1 MIGFE
6 HYVSGDQ
13 IGRKLVDDA
22 EEMSY
27 ALKAM
32 AEDAGKDLGE
42 DLAGYLRGDHPQICK
57 FLRTLA
63 DQIEV
68 SCA

>member
-1 MIGFE
+1 MITLE
-6 HYVSGDQ
+6 MQASGEFL
-13 IGRKLVDDA
+13 GRMLVNDA

-32 AEDAGKDLGE
+32 AEDADKDLGE
-42 DLAGYLRGDHPQICK
+42 DLADYMCGDHEPVCK

-63 DQIEV
+63 DQIEM
-68 SCA
+68 S